1 MLNVKSWKHSPKLNL
16 CRYQSVGDYLG
27 HGSPISMSDSE
38 IRCKKWSR
46 YKNAMKDLLTD
57 PKTAPWLGGPIDLD
71 WSDSRY
77 YRLCERDRKE
87 GDGATCV
94 SDLKRRFV
102 LTVVVGIVLFWIPH
116 IISALG
122 FLILKSTSGYN
133 GQPMA
138 ELQAHSS

>member
-1 MLNVKSWKHSPKLNL
+1 MLNVKSGKHSPKLNL

-27 HGSPISMSDSE
+27 HGSHISMSDSE
-38 IRCKKWSR
+38 IRCKQQWTR

-94 SDLKRRFV
+94 SNLKRSPHGRGWNCPLLDSTHHFG
-102 LTVVVGIVLFWIPH
+102 VGI
-116 IISALG
+116 
-122 FLILKSTSGYN
+122 
-133 GQPMA
+133 
-138 ELQAHSS
+138 SSFEKHVWV